1 MKRTTIYILAIVV
14 CGLTLSGCMNKQDST
29 SEQPSSKVSPANYTA
44 TADVILAQENIGITD
59 SEIQDLD
66 QQMTE
71 LEKLIAD
78 MEQEGNFTI
87 EEI

>member
-1 MKRTTIYILAIVV
+1 
-14 CGLTLSGCMNKQDST
+14 MNKQDSI

-71 LEKLIAD
+71 LEKTYRRYGARGQFLP
-78 MEQEGNFTI
+78 
-87 EEI
+87 